1 MIHIKTF
8 LCIFFLSTI
17 IFGSTK
23 SYSQISAGNETNAL
37 QNILHM
43 QQSAWNN
50 GNLDSF
56 MLFYWNSPELRFVSK
71 KGVNKGWQQVYD
83 NYKKSYAGKSQ
94 MGILNFDIKSVELI
108 DRKNALIIGSWE
120 VKNDTGTHA
129 GYFSLWF
136 KKMNGNWVIVVD
148 HTS

>member
-1 MIHIKTF
+1 MIRIKPF
-8 LCIFFLSTI
+8 LSIFYLSTI

-23 SYSQISAGNETNAL
+23 SFSQNKSEPEIQIITNIIHLQET
-37 QNILHM
+37 
-43 QQSAWNN
+43 AWNN

-56 MLFYWNSPELRFVSK
+56 MLYYWNSQELRFVSK

-83 NYKKSYAGKSQ
+83 NYKKSYASKSK
-94 MGILNFDIKSVELI
+94 MGTLKFDIKSIELL
-108 DRKNALIIGSWE
+108 DKNNALIIGGWE

-136 KKMNGNWVIVVD
+136 RKMNGNWVIVVD

>member
-1 MIHIKTF
+1 MIRIKPF
-8 LCIFFLSTI
+8 LSIFYLSTI

-23 SYSQISAGNETNAL
+23 SFSQNTSEPEIHIITNIIHLQET
-37 QNILHM
+37 
-43 QQSAWNN
+43 AWNN
-50 GNLDSF
+50 DNLDSF

-71 KGVNKGWQQVYD
+71 KGINKGWQQVYD
-83 NYKKSYAGKSQ
+83 SYKKGYPDKTK
-94 MGILNFDIKSVELI
+94 MGILTFDIKSIELI
-108 DRKNALIIGSWE
+108 DKKNAVVIGGWE

-136 KKMNGNWVIVVD
+136 KKMKGHWVIVVD